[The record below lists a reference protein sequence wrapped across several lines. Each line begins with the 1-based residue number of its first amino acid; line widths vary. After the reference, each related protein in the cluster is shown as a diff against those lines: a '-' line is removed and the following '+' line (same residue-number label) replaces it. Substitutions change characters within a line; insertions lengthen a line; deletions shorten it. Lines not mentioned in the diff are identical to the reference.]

1 MGDPL
6 VQNRPDEGHDVL
18 PAKGSEG
25 FIAHEASCGCSRGQ
39 RLENLQAVLQWV
51 SQIGIAE
58 VIVVEQDRESRL
70 PSGFLPPGCKSVF
83 AFNDGPFN
91 KSWGFNIGFKQS
103 SGDVLAFGDADI
115 LIDSK
120 NLIESF
126 ALCHSGADAVNPY
139 DRLIDLTAGET
150 SSFLQ
155 GGKGLDALAHRQEV
169 NREAIGEF
177 LCFCGGLFV
186 IRRKAFEAVGGFD
199 ERFVGWGGEDDA
211 MSIKLE
217 KLVSNTRVLGG
228 RAAYHLFHERQR
240 ARLDGHSHYAQ
251 NVALLKQ
258 YSSASAEAV
267 RSFSANQR
275 KTIGHLDRCRQT
287 AAR

>member
-1 MGDPL
+1 MEQDHRKESHAVSPVQKSVTPNSDEHGGCAQPL
-6 VQNRPDEGHDVL
+6 GH
-18 PAKGSEG
+18 
-25 FIAHEASCGCSRGQ
+25 
-39 RLENLQAVLQWV
+39 RLENLQAVLQWI
-51 SQIGIAE
+51 SQLGIDE
-58 VIVVEQDRESRL
+58 VLVVEQDRESRL

-83 AFNDGPFN
+83 AFNNGPFN

-126 ALCHSGADAVNPY
+126 ALCDAGADAVNPY
-139 DRLIDLTAGET
+139 DRLIDLTAEET
-150 SSFLQ
+150 STFLQ
-155 GGKGLDALAHRQEV
+155 TGKGLDALANRQKA

-186 IRRKAFEAVGGFD
+186 IRRNVFEALGGFD

-211 MSIKLE
+211 MSIKLD
-217 KLVSNTRVLGG
+217 KLVPNTRVIGSQT
-228 RAAYHLFHERQR
+228 AYHLFHKRHR
-240 ARLDGHSHYAQ
+240 PRLEAQHHYAQ

-258 YSSASAEAV
+258 YRSASADAL
-267 RSFSANQR
+267 RLFCTKQR
-275 KTIGHLDRCRQT
+275 KTIGHLDRYL
-287 AAR
+287 

>member
-1 MGDPL
+1 MQPE
-6 VQNRPDEGHDVL
+6 RPDDGHALL
-18 PAKGSEG
+18 PVQSSTDSSADER
-25 FIAHEASCGCSRGQ
+25 SCAPSHGQ

-51 SQIGIAE
+51 SQLGIAE
-58 VIVVEQDRESRL
+58 VLVVEQDRESRL

-83 AFNDGPFN
+83 VFNDGPFN

-126 ALCHSGADAVNPY
+126 ALSHAGADAVNPY
-139 DRLIDLTAGET
+139 DRLIDLTAEET
-150 SSFLQ
+150 STFLQ
-155 GGKGLDALAHRQEV
+155 SGKGLDALAHRQKA

-186 IRRKAFEAVGGFD
+186 IRRNAFEALGGFD

-211 MSIKLE
+211 MSIKLD
-217 KLVSNTRVLGG
+217 KLVPNTRVLVGQ
-228 RAAYHLFHERQR
+228 AAYHLFHERQR

-258 YSSASAEAV
+258 YHSASADAL

-275 KTIGHLDRCRQT
+275 KTIGHLDRYRQT
-287 AAR
+287 TVR